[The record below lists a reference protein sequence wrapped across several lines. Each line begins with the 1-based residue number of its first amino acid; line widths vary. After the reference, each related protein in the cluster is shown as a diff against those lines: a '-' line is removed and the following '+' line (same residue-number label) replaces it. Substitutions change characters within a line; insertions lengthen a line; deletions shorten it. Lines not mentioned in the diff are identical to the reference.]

1 MRDNQSCVV
10 ERRSLSYHGDLKCT
24 REQKTKCDLGDCS
37 GVLKP
42 GHLRCPLRD
51 MPLRLLM

>member
-1 MRDNQSCVV
+1 MDRG
-10 ERRSLSYHGDLKCT
+10 SLPYHGDLKCT
-24 REQKTKCDLGDCS
+24 REQKTKRDLGDCS

-42 GHLRCPLRD
+42 GHLSCPLSD